1 MMSMPA
7 APATLDLAEIAAR
20 LRHGVGLL
28 ARRLRREGAAP
39 GPGQPQV
46 SALTAIER
54 HGTMTMGALSTHEQ
68 VQPPTM
74 TKIVAGLVEDGLVTR
89 VPDPLDRRIAWLTV
103 TPEGRRLLSRRRR
116 NMDSFLVKRLRAL
129 PPDDVATLERA
140 AEIIAGLTE
149 EPPR

>member
-1 MMSMPA
+1 MSSMPA
-7 APATLDLAEIAAR
+7 APATVDLAEIAAR

-54 HGTMTMGALSTHEQ
+54 HGTMTMGALSSHEQ

-74 TKIVAGLVEDGLVTR
+74 TKIVAGLVEDGLVAR
-89 VPDPLDRRIAWLTV
+89 APDPLDRRIAWLTV
-103 TPEGRRLLSRRRR
+103 TQEGRRLLSRRRR
-116 NMDSFLVKRLRAL
+116 NMDSFLMKRLRAL
-129 PPDDVATLERA
+129 PPEDVATLQRA